1 MPGNSFGQI
10 FTLSTFGESHGKAI
24 GGIIDG
30 CPAGLRI
37 DESFIQHQLDRR
49 RPGQSDISTQRKE
62 KDRVELLS
70 GIFEGKT
77 LGTPIG
83 FIIRNKDQ
91 RPADYDSLKDKFR
104 PSHAD
109 LTYALKYGHRDH
121 RGGGRASA
129 RETACRVVGGSI
141 AMQLLALNGIAIRAW
156 VSQVGSVKTPEN
168 FIPEDHEDID
178 SNPVRCPHRETADAM
193 IAAIKHLATDGD
205 TLGGEIT
212 CLIQHYPPG
221 VGEPVF
227 DKLEADLAKAML
239 SINAAKGF
247 EIGLGFKGISMP
259 GSLYRDHFVFEN
271 GEIKTKTNH
280 DGGINGGISNGMD
293 ILFRVAFKPVSTS
306 RYEPDV
312 MDKQGHESRM
322 EKAGRHDPCVVPR
335 AVPIVESMAA
345 LVLADHWLRM
355 RTSKI

>member
-10 FTLSTFGESHGKAI
+10 FKLSTFGESHGKAI

-30 CPAGLRI
+30 CPAGLSL
-37 DESFIQHQLDRR
+37 DESLIQHQLDRR

-62 KDRVELLS
+62 NDRVELLS
-70 GIFEGKT
+70 GVFEGKT

-109 LTYALKYGHRDH
+109 LTYELKYGHRDH

-129 RETACRVVGGSI
+129 RETACRVVGGAV
-141 AMQLLALNGIAIRAW
+141 AMQLMALSGIVLKAW
-156 VSQVGSVKTPEN
+156 VSQIGNIKIPEN
-168 FIPEDHEDID
+168 FIPGDQEKIDI
-178 SNPVRCPHRETADAM
+178 NPVRCPHPETANAM
-193 IAAIKHLATDGD
+193 IAAIKQAAADGD
-205 TLGGEIT
+205 TLGGQIT

-221 VGEPVF
+221 AGEPVF
-227 DKLEADLAKAML
+227 DKLEADLAKAIL
-239 SINAAKGF
+239 SVNAAKGF
-247 EIGLGFKGISMP
+247 EIGSGFKGASMP
-259 GSLYRDHFVFEN
+259 GSLYRDHFVFDN
-271 GEIKTKTNH
+271 GKIKTKTNH

-293 ILFRVAFKPVSTS
+293 IVFRVAFKPVSTS
-306 RYEPDV
+306 SSEPLI
-312 MDKQGHESRM
+312 MDKQGRESQL
-322 EKAGRHDPCVVPR
+322 EKAGRHDSCIVPR

-355 RTSKI
+355 RSSKI